1 MKKRPS
7 QNGFALV
14 AALIF
19 MVILSLIAV
28 GLSGTT
34 SSEERMA
41 RNFRDRDTAFAAA
54 EAALRDAELHLTGAW
69 QWPYGPVSVNAF
81 DASCTGGL
89 CDSMITPVSLPG
101 VDALDFFGSAAPGS
115 NSVRIG
121 TVTGSPTIAG
131 VSTAN
136 QPRYLIE
143 AVPTQLGSRNPE
155 NGPATNR
162 VFRITAQARGR
173 LTNTF
178 VKLQE
183 VYVVP
188 SYVN

>member
-1 MKKRPS
+1 MNKRPS

-28 GLSGTT
+28 ALSGAT

-41 RNFRDRDTAFAAA
+41 RNFRDQDTAFAAA

-69 QWPYGPVSVNAF
+69 QWPYGPVDINAF
-81 DASCTGGL
+81 NASCTSGL
-89 CDSMITPVSLPG
+89 CDSMITPISSPG
-101 VDALDFFGSAAPGS
+101 VDALDFFGSASPGS

-131 VSTAN
+131 VSTTN

-143 AVPTQLGSRNPE
+143 AVPTTLGSLT
-155 NGPATNR
+155 ATPQNR

-183 VYVVP
+183 VYVV
-188 SYVN
+188 SNYVK